1 MTVPTVATS
10 AAPTGLCANLRQLC
24 APPSRTWPGAAV
36 VRVGMPSPARMEV
49 RTPPPAM
56 ERRPQN
62 TPWMSGEMTCGVS
75 DHWLVVQRKLG
86 EK

>member
-1 MTVPTVATS
+1 M
-10 AAPTGLCANLRQLC
+10 
-24 APPSRTWPGAAV
+24 
-36 VRVGMPSPARMEV
+36 RVGMPSPARMEV

-75 DHWLVVQRKLG
+75 DHWLVVQLKLG

>member
-1 MTVPTVATS
+1 M
-10 AAPTGLCANLRQLC
+10 
-24 APPSRTWPGAAV
+24 
-36 VRVGMPSPARMEV
+36 RVGMPSPARMEV
-49 RTPPPAM
+49 RTPAPAM

-86 EK
+86 RSDALWGLQHKPQLSRIMRS